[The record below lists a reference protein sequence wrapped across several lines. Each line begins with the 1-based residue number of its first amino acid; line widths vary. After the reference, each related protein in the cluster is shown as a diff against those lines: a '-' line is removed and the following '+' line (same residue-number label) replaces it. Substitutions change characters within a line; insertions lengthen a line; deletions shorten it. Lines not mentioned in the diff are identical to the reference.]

1 MILMLTRSGFKLINV
16 FSPYIGLRDIYFVSK
31 SLIKSYISGTSPVI
45 KEFENKFSNFIGKD
59 YAIAVSNGSVAL
71 DLSLQALDLRENDEV
86 ILPSFTIIS
95 ALSAVL
101 RTPAKPVFCD
111 VDEFTWNTDLK
122 HIKDLISDNTKAII
136 LVHTYGLV
144 SDVVGIKDY
153 CAERNITIIEDT
165 AEAHGQS
172 IENKMCGSFGQ
183 ISTFSFYANK
193 HITTGEGG
201 MILVDSKEL
210 YKKLLNMRNL
220 DFNNKKRFVHEN
232 LYWNYRLS
240 GLQAALG
247 LSQIKTI
254 NSTIR
259 RKIIQAKNYYNLLEE
274 HQDKFQLPIKKI
286 NGVYNHYWVFG
297 IVLKREGIRDNLI
310 NYLDENGIET
320 RPFFYP
326 LHKQPLLGGKYEN
339 LEYKN
344 SERIGTN
351 GLYLPMGKR
360 LTKSQQKDISS
371 KLIEGYKLL
380 SDLDEN

>member
-1 MILMLTRSGFKLINV
+1 MNKLIRLDFKMINV
-16 FSPYIGLRDIYFVSK
+16 FSPYIRLRDIYYVTK
-31 SLIKSYISGTSPVI
+31 SLIKSHISGTSPIVV
-45 KEFENKFSNFIGKD
+45 EFENEFSKFIGKK

-71 DLSLQALDLRENDEV
+71 DLSLQALDLKENDEV

-95 ALSAVL
+95 ALSAIL

-111 VDEFTWNTDLK
+111 VNEITWNTDLN

-144 SDVVGIKDY
+144 SDAVNIKEF
-153 CAERNITIIEDT
+153 CEKRNITIIEDA

-172 IENKMCGSFGQ
+172 IENRLCGSFGH

-220 DFNNKKRFVHEN
+220 DFNNKKRFIHEN

-247 LSQIKTI
+247 ISQMKRID
-254 NSTIR
+254 STIR
-259 RKIIQAKNYYNLLEE
+259 RKISQANNYYNYLNDHE
-274 HQDKFQLPIKKI
+274 DKFQLPIKKS
-286 NGVYNHYWVFG
+286 NGVINHYWVFG
-297 IVLKREGIRDNLI
+297 IVLKKEGIRDKLME
-310 NYLDENGIET
+310 YLFENGIET

-326 LHKQPLLGGKYEN
+326 LHKQPALDGKYEN

-344 SERIGTN
+344 SEKIGNN
-351 GLYLPMGKR
+351 GLYLPMGR
-360 LTKSQQKDISS
+360 GLTKSEQKSISL
-371 KLIEGYKLL
+371 KLVEGYELL
-380 SDLDEN
+380 YNLDKN

>member
-1 MILMLTRSGFKLINV
+1 MG
-16 FSPYIGLRDIYFVSK
+16 
-31 SLIKSYISGTSPVI
+31 I
-45 KEFENKFSNFIGKD
+45 KE
-59 YAIAVSNGSVAL
+59 
-71 DLSLQALDLRENDEV
+71 
-86 ILPSFTIIS
+86 
-95 ALSAVL
+95 
-101 RTPAKPVFCD
+101 
-111 VDEFTWNTDLK
+111 
-122 HIKDLISDNTKAII
+122 
-136 LVHTYGLV
+136 
-144 SDVVGIKDY
+144 Y
-153 CAERNITIIEDT
+153 CAERNIVIEDT

-172 IENKMCGSFGQ
+172 ENKMCGSFGQ

-297 IVLKREGIRDNLI
+297 IVLKREVIRDNLI
-310 NYLDENGIET
+310 NYLDEKGIET

-344 SERIGTN
+344 SERIGAN

-360 LTKSQQKDISS
+360 LTKSQQKDISL

>member
-1 MILMLTRSGFKLINV
+1 M
-16 FSPYIGLRDIYFVSK
+16 RDIYYVTK
-31 SLIKSYISGTSPVI
+31 SLIKSHISGTSPIVV
-45 KEFENKFSNFIGKD
+45 EFENEFSKFIGKK

-71 DLSLQALDLRENDEV
+71 DLSLQALDLKENDEV

-95 ALSAVL
+95 ALSAIL

-111 VDEFTWNTDLK
+111 VNEITWNTDLN

-144 SDVVGIKDY
+144 SDAVNIKEF
-153 CAERNITIIEDT
+153 CEKRNITIIEDA

-172 IENKMCGSFGQ
+172 IENRLCGSFGH

-220 DFNNKKRFVHEN
+220 DFNNKKRFIHEN

-247 LSQIKTI
+247 ISQMKRID
-254 NSTIR
+254 STIR
-259 RKIIQAKNYYNLLEE
+259 RKISQANNYYNYLNDHE
-274 HQDKFQLPIKKI
+274 DKFQLPIKKS
-286 NGVYNHYWVFG
+286 NGVINHYWVFG
-297 IVLKREGIRDNLI
+297 IVLKKEGIRD
-310 NYLDENGIET
+310 
-320 RPFFYP
+320 
-326 LHKQPLLGGKYEN
+326 
-339 LEYKN
+339 
-344 SERIGTN
+344 
-351 GLYLPMGKR
+351 
-360 LTKSQQKDISS
+360 
-371 KLIEGYKLL
+371 KLM
-380 SDLDEN
+380 

>member
-16 FSPYIGLRDIYFVSK
+16 FSPYIVLRDIYFVSK

-274 HQDKFQLPIKKI
+274 HQDKFQLPIKKLMEFI
-286 NGVYNHYWVFG
+286 TIIG
-297 IVLKREGIRDNLI
+297 
-310 NYLDENGIET
+310 YLV
-320 RPFFYP
+320 
-326 LHKQPLLGGKYEN
+326 
-339 LEYKN
+339 
-344 SERIGTN
+344 
-351 GLYLPMGKR
+351 
-360 LTKSQQKDISS
+360 
-371 KLIEGYKLL
+371 
-380 SDLDEN
+380 